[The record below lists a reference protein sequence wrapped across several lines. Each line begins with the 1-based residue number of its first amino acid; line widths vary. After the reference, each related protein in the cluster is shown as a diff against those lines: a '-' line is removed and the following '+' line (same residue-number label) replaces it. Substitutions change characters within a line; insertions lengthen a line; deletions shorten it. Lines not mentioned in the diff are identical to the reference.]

1 MRVLRVDE
9 WLRQLPH
16 PELQVTSV
24 PELDSDDTLLT
35 CAGFEDRAI
44 EALRRA
50 VSAGCRGFRVL
61 SIEYVPKIEENQEED
76 IASLCAQAQ
85 ATLEWLT
92 FDRERPAGAAEQI
105 LARVPESHHLHVD
118 LSGMSRILIVQV
130 VAALIRRARSAP
142 SEVLYCSAN
151 VYPPKQEQV
160 ESKLAEQTDLIGL
173 TMFLSSGVFG
183 LTIVPELSSVA
194 MQGQPLRV
202 ITFPSWNTTQL
213 AAVCS
218 EMQAYHLTIVHGIPP
233 DPQNAWRRNAIRA
246 LNGIER
252 FSDQEEFDV
261 STLDYRETLD
271 LLLEIYNMYRHG
283 AKLVISPTGS
293 KMQSLAVGIVC
304 AFLRDVQVAYP
315 TPRLYAAPADYTQG
329 VGKLYRLPLEQFV
342 TPVAAVEKRA
352 TSEGSE
358 TAPF

>member
-9 WLRQLPH
+9 RLRQLPH
-16 PELQVTSV
+16 PELQVTTA
-24 PELDSDDTLLT
+24 PQLDSDDMLLT

-50 VSAGCRGFRVL
+50 VSSGCRGFRVL
-61 SIEYVPKIEENQEED
+61 CIEYAPKIEANQEKD

-105 LARVPESHHLHVD
+105 LARVPESHRLHVD

-130 VAALIRRARSAP
+130 VAALIRRARSAR
-142 SEVLYCSAN
+142 SEVLCCSAK
-151 VYPPKQEQV
+151 VYPPKPEQV
-160 ESKLAEQTDLIGL
+160 ESKLAERTDLTGL

-213 AAVCS
+213 AAVSS
-218 EMQAYHLTIVHGIPP
+218 EMQASHFTFVHGIPP
-233 DPQNAWRRNAIRA
+233 DPQKAWRRNAIRA
-246 LNGIER
+246 LNRIER
-252 FSDQEEFDV
+252 FSGQEEFDV

-271 LLLEIYNMYRHG
+271 LLLNIYNVHRHG

-315 TPRLYAAPADYTQG
+315 TPRLFAAPADYTQG
-329 VGKLYRLPLEQFV
+329 VGHLYRLPLEQFLAPV
-342 TPVAAVEKRA
+342 TAVAQRA
-352 TSEGSE
+352 TSEGNE
-358 TAPF
+358 TALF

>member
-16 PELQVTSV
+16 PELQVTTA
-24 PELDSDDTLLT
+24 PKLGSDDVLLT

-61 SIEYVPKIEENQEED
+61 CIEYVPEIEANQGKD

-85 ATLEWLT
+85 GTLESLT
-92 FDRERPAGAAEQI
+92 FDRDRPAGAAEQI
-105 LARVPESHHLHVD
+105 LARVPESHRLHVD
-118 LSGMSRILIVQV
+118 LSGMSRLLIVQV
-130 VAALIRRARSAP
+130 VAALVRSARSAR
-142 SEVLYCSAN
+142 SEVLYCSAK
-151 VYPPKQEQV
+151 VYPPKREQV
-160 ESKLAEQTDLIGL
+160 ESKLAEHTDLIDL
-173 TMFLSSGVFG
+173 TMSLSAGVFG

-194 MQGQPLRV
+194 MQGQPLQV

-218 EMQAYHLTIVHGIPP
+218 EIQASHLTIVHGLPP
-233 DPQNAWRRNAIRA
+233 DPQNAWRRDAIRA
-246 LNGIER
+246 LNRIELL
-252 FSDQEEFDV
+252 SDQEEFNV

-271 LLLEIYNMYRHG
+271 LLLNIYDTYRQG
-283 AKLVISPTGS
+283 ARLVISPTGS
-293 KMQSLAVGIVC
+293 KMQSLAVGVVC

-315 TPRLYAAPADYTQG
+315 TPRLFAAPADYTQG
-329 VGKLYRLPLEQFV
+329 VGHLYRLSLEQFV
-342 TPVAAVEKRA
+342 
-352 TSEGSE
+352 
-358 TAPF
+358 APRR